1 MTSVDPLDAEPSYFD
16 LDARDLTKSAINGI
30 RAAFAVSGIIALVFG
45 IVLLFWPDRTLSV
58 LAIFLGIYF
67 LIAGVVRLALGIF
80 SRGIS
85 GGHRTLDILF
95 GLLLVIAGIVAIKN
109 SQTAAAT
116 LLILIVAIIGIGWII
131 EGVMA
136 LAESGRAASR
146 GWAITFGI
154 VSVVAG
160 IVVLII
166 PGWSAFWLVLI
177 TAIILIVLGIIGI
190 VRAFTFGRQALRDL
204 AAQPK

>member
-1 MTSVDPLDAEPSYFD
+1 MTSVDPLDAEPTYFS
-16 LDARDLTKSAINGI
+16 LDARDLTRSAINGI
-30 RAAFAVSGIIALVFG
+30 RAAFAVSGIVALVFG
-45 IVLLFWPDRTLSV
+45 ILLLFWPDRTLSV

-67 LIAGVVRLALGIF
+67 LIAGIVRLALGIF

-95 GLLLVIAGIVAIKN
+95 GLLLVIAGIIAIKN
-109 SQTAAAT
+109 SQTAAAA

-154 VSVVAG
+154 VSVIAG
-160 IVVLII
+160 IVVLVI
-166 PGWSAFWLVLI
+166 PGWSAFWLLLI
-177 TAIILIVLGIIGI
+177 SAIILIVLGVIGI
-190 VRAFTFGRQALRDL
+190 VRAFTFGRDALKEL